1 MTAARRVEDTSGQGA
16 QRLAISQLVERCVP
30 GTFSGAASLDIE
42 AHARRKAVHRITDRH
57 NNTGRWLPLV
67 EAHEVWIAD
76 EMVVVCRW

>member
-1 MTAARRVEDTSGQGA
+1 MYLNLCLDVRYFAEDPL
-16 QRLAISQLVERCVP
+16 LAISQLVERCVP
-30 GTFSGAASLDIE
+30 GTFSAAASLDIE
-42 AHARRKAVHRITDRH
+42 AHARRKAVYWITDRH